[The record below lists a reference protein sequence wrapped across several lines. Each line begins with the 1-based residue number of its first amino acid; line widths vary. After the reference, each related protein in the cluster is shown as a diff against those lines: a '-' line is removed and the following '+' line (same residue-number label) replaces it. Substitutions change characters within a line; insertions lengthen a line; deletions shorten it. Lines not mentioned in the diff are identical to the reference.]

1 MKMCCLT
8 PLLTEARYNE
18 RARLTPRNL
27 ERFEKVTMNCR
38 WPFNL
43 QAKRAVQRGIG
54 RSSLTENYRR
64 LFHRWEVLR
73 GWVPAIIFAVL
84 SIGIELFFLEYLD
97 GLGFVNIKVGI
108 PVGPWS
114 VPVSMALVLS
124 LGVVVVLV
132 SLWLSVF
139 ESVAYVK
146 TGPSKEVRRILYPLR
161 MVRMAALVLT
171 PFTFLLFT
179 PYVLQSGSFLG
190 YATST
195 SALQGL
201 GTTIYNWSLDIG
213 QLDFSTRFILSQLIA
228 TLGTVVVGAL
238 QIWRVRGARNLML
251 MLRRRKR

>member
-1 MKMCCLT
+1 M
-8 PLLTEARYNE
+8 
-18 RARLTPRNL
+18 
-27 ERFEKVTMNCR
+27 
-38 WPFNL
+38 
-43 QAKRAVQRGIG
+43 
-54 RSSLTENYRR
+54 TENYRR

-73 GWVPAIIFAVL
+73 GWVPAIIFALL

-97 GLGFVNIKVGI
+97 GLGFVNLQVGV
-108 PVGPWS
+108 PVGAWS

-146 TGPSKEVRRILYPLR
+146 TGPSREVRRVLYPLR
-161 MVRMAALVLT
+161 MIRMAALVLT
-171 PFTFLLFT
+171 PFSFLLFI
-179 PYVLQSGSFLG
+179 PYVLRSGAFLD

-201 GTTIYNWSLDIG
+201 GTTIYNWSLDLS

-228 TLGTVVVGAL
+228 TFGAVVIAGL
-238 QIWRVRGARNLML
+238 QIWRVRGTRNLML
-251 MLRRRKR
+251 SLRKRKR

>member
-1 MKMCCLT
+1 
-8 PLLTEARYNE
+8 
-18 RARLTPRNL
+18 
-27 ERFEKVTMNCR
+27 
-38 WPFNL
+38 
-43 QAKRAVQRGIG
+43 
-54 RSSLTENYRR
+54 LTENYRR

-73 GWVPAIIFAVL
+73 GWVPAVIFAVL

-97 GLGFVNIKVGI
+97 GLGFVNLQVGV

-114 VPVSMALVLS
+114 VPVSMAMILA

-146 TGPSKEVRRILYPLR
+146 TGPSRVVRRILYPLR

-171 PFTFLLFT
+171 PFTFLLFI
-179 PYVLQSGSFLG
+179 PYVLQSGAFLS
-190 YATST
+190 YAIST

-201 GTTIYNWSLDIG
+201 GTTIYNLSLNVG

-228 TLGTVVVGAL
+228 TLGAVVVAGL
-238 QIWRVRGARNLML
+238 QIWRVRGTRNLML
-251 MLRRRKR
+251 MLRRRRR